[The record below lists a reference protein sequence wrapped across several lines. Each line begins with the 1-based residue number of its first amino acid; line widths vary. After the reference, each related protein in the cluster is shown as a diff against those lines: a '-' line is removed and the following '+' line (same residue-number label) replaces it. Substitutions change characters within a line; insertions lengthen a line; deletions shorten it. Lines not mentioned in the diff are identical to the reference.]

1 MGKKLYQLD
10 ENMRLTNGGREG
22 GVKWHS
28 PRKPPFQIVGFPWL
42 DREGIYRRLPKK
54 PAYPIREPVDQLADC
69 TAGGQIR
76 FCTNSPLLR
85 LSVKLAGAADMYH
98 MPATGQC
105 GFDCYI
111 GGPGKMKYASTA
123 RFDPGAT
130 QYETIFFEELDE
142 EMREITIH
150 FPLYQGV
157 EEVWIG
163 VAEGAKLAA
172 PEPFA
177 SEGKLLFY
185 GTSITQGGCASRP
198 GMAYPSIVG
207 RRLKRECVNL
217 GFSGNGKGE
226 PELARLICE
235 IASLDLLVLDYVP
248 NTTADQYRETLPAFV
263 EIVRA
268 ARPRLP
274 ILVVSGI
281 RYAMDE
287 LRASLLSRRT
297 DCRDFARVFVT
308 GRRRAGDKDIAF
320 VNGDTLLGRDYEEC
334 TVDGV
339 HPTDLGFQRIAD
351 RLTKEIEKM
360 LSRH

>member
-1 MGKKLYQLD
+1 
-10 ENMRLTNGGREG
+10 
-22 GVKWHS
+22 
-28 PRKPPFQIVGFPWL
+28 
-42 DREGIYRRLPKK
+42 
-54 PAYPIREPVDQLADC
+54 
-69 TAGGQIR
+69 
-76 FCTNSPLLR
+76 
-85 LSVKLAGAADMYH
+85 MYH

-111 GGPGKMKYASTA
+111 GGPGKTKYASTA
-123 RFDPGAT
+123 RFEVGASR
-130 QYETIFFEELDE
+130 YEAVLFEGLTE
-142 EMREITIH
+142 EMRDITIH

-157 EEVWIG
+157 EEVLIG
-163 VAEGAKLAA
+163 VSEGAELAA
-172 PEPFA
+172 PHPFA

-207 RRLKRECVNL
+207 RRLNRECVNL

-226 PELARLICE
+226 PELAHLIGE
-235 IASLDLLVLDYVP
+235 MANLDLLVLDYVP
-248 NTTADQYRETLPAFV
+248 NVTTDEYRETLPAFV
-263 EIVRA
+263 EIVRS

-281 RYAMDE
+281 RYAME
-287 LRASLLSRRT
+287 EHQASLLRKRT
-297 DCRDFARVFVT
+297 ECRDFSRAFVT
-308 GRRRAGDKDIAF
+308 GKREAGDSAIVF

-351 RLTKEIEKM
+351 KLAKEIDKM
-360 LSRH
+360 LSGL